1 MQSKIPKKSSTK
13 VKISTSPISS
23 PYPSKFAGSKDKA
36 NRRLML
42 SISVFLLGKE
52 KMRDTY
58 WTIASCAYKV
68 RENQLSIGVTT
79 VDNKMGTTLKNMRSH
94 ASELAHYIKDQGL
107 TPKVPRVQF
116 YVYKQEEKS
125 YLEKLNELID
135 TVELN
140 LNANKEA

>member
-1 MQSKIPKKSSTK
+1 MTPKTSRRPATK
-13 VKISTSPISS
+13 VSISTSPIPSI
-23 PYPSKFAGSKDKA
+23 YPSRFSGSKDKV

-58 WTIASCAYKV
+58 WTIASCGYKV
-68 RENQLSIGVTT
+68 RENQLMIGVST
-79 VDNKMGTTLKNMRSH
+79 VDNKMGTTLKNMRSN
-94 ASELAHYIKDQGL
+94 ASELAHYIKDQSL
-107 TPKVPRVQF
+107 TPKVPRIQF

-135 TVELN
+135 TVELD
-140 LNANKEA
+140 LNVGNIE

>member
-1 MQSKIPKKSSTK
+1 MTLKTPRKPTSKVS
-13 VKISTSPISS
+13 ISTSPI
-23 PYPSKFAGSKDKA
+23 PTIYPSRHSGSKDKV

-58 WTIASCAYKV
+58 WTIASCSYKV
-68 RENQLSIGVTT
+68 RENQLMIGVTT
-79 VDNKMGTTLKNMRSH
+79 VDNKMGTTLKNMRSN

-107 TPKVPRVQF
+107 TPKVPRIQF

-135 TVELN
+135 TVELD
-140 LNANKEA
+140 LNVGQIE